1 MGRGRNGWV
10 GTCKRRKFPDCNS
23 KLRGRK
29 PRQQSRG
36 VCVDKATLIT
46 LSSWVFPSRSLKR
59 LLPGTGQPTGH
70 RPALKRI
77 SVTRIS
83 STVELGNPVKWRVGE
98 SRDLAMELWCGR
110 KTENLV
116 GVIWVRTQGAQQC
129 KSCGQT
135 SFRGLGRLLGTV
147 FPLQEA

>member
-10 GTCKRRKFPDCNS
+10 GTYKRRKFPDCNS
-23 KLRGRK
+23 KLRERK

-46 LSSWVFPSRSLKR
+46 LSSWVFPSPSLKR
-59 LLPGTGQPTGH
+59 LLPGAGQPTGH

-77 SVTRIS
+77 SVTVSLRRWNWEIQLNG
-83 STVELGNPVKWRVGE
+83 ELANLGTWQW
-98 SRDLAMELWCGR
+98 S
-110 KTENLV
+110 TENLV
-116 GVIWVRTQGAQQC
+116 GVIWVGTQGAQQC
-129 KSCGQT
+129 RSCGQT

-147 FPLQEA
+147 VPLQEA